1 MKQKNPKLITLA
13 LVGVCLSAATIVP
26 CSCSDSEQEQKV
38 EITNPSDNDKPTG
51 VQMSDLV
58 GTWKIN
64 HSKRVCNYPD
74 GRSEVEHDEDWTNE
88 QECIVF
94 YENGIMNYM
103 EHGSSGKWHAD
114 GSAKFIIYN
123 NKVQFIPTGSEDD
136 FDSVTLISLKKDEM
150 VLQWTTNGED
160 DKGYETI
167 ETETM
172 TRISPRTDI
181 LAVKNYD

>member
-1 MKQKNPKLITLA
+1 MKQTKSKFLTFA
-13 LVGVCLSAATIVP
+13 LTCACISATTILP
-26 CSCSDSEQEQKV
+26 CSCSDNEQEQRV
-38 EITNPSDNDKPTG
+38 EIDLPTSGNDMPAT

-94 YENGIMNYM
+94 YENGIMHYM

-123 NKVQFIPTGSEDD
+123 NKVQFIPTGSDDD
-136 FDSVTLISLKKDEM
+136 FDSVTLLSLKKDEM
-150 VLQWTTNGED
+150 VLQWTTDINEYRD
-160 DKGYETI
+160 YQTI

-181 LAVKNYD
+181 LAVK